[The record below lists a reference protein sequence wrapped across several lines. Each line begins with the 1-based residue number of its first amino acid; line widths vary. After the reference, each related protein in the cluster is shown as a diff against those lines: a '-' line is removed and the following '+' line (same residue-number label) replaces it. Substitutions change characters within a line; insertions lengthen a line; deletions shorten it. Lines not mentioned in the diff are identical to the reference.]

1 LYSSNRIFEQQL
13 YDHDMQYPDQ
23 WPYAGCQLYR
33 SDCVVGKSLCGNYLH
48 IEYNWPNAGRHLL
61 GGFRFIG

>member
-13 YDHDMQYPDQ
+13 YDHDMQHPDQ
-23 WPYAGCQLYR
+23 RPYAGCQLYS
-33 SDCVVGKSLCGNYLH
+33 SDCVVGKSLCRNYLH
-48 IEYNWPNAGRHLL
+48 IEYNRSDAGCHLL